1 LFLVFLLH
9 RMTSNEFFV
18 EMRYQYAYS
27 QIYLHQP
34 ILSPLLINLTLDD
47 FEIRD
52 LLTEFLSVN
61 PSPNINYKILF
72 FNISVNQSFFFSFCL
87 CNNCFLSFKHFRSNF
102 CIIWTSHYFIF
113 IQFTQVKN
121 ITISIEDFHIKTK

>member
-1 LFLVFLLH
+1 LH

-47 FEIRD
+47 YEIRD
-52 LLTEFLSVN
+52 LLTEIFVSK
-61 PSPNINYKILF
+61 S
-72 FNISVNQSFFFSFCL
+72 IS
-87 CNNCFLSFKHFRSNF
+87 K
-102 CIIWTSHYFIF
+102 Y
-113 IQFTQVKN
+113 
-121 ITISIEDFHIKTK
+121 